1 MTTWHGGKGSE
12 QRKTNRQRFSENYDK
27 IFKKEKQ
34 LDERLQ
40 PREESDRSGH
50 SESRGDNVNQSVSE
64 QEGV

>member
-34 LDERLQ
+34 LDEGVQ
-40 PREESDRSGH
+40 PREESDRGGH
-50 SESRGDNVNQSVSE
+50 RESRGDNVNQSVSE
-64 QEGV
+64 QKGV

>member
-27 IFKKEKQ
+27 IFKKEQ

-40 PREESDRSGH
+40 LREESDRSGH